1 MTVNFQLYLAL
12 CKLPLLHSQW
22 FLNFQFSQ
30 IICYIIVVISA
41 SYECVQT
48 VSLSILC
55 VFLWHRQ
62 KTRNYHLVKSL
73 RLLEDEED
81 CGKEYQLS
89 NGLRQ
94 GCLVVFLASLYST
107 VVGICASHRFL
118 SFSAT
123 SPLIKLS
130 SKILHSL
137 KCKVG
142 KKLHSSPFWGE
153 IHHS

>member
-1 MTVNFQLYLAL
+1 M

-22 FLNFQFSQ
+22 FLNFKFSEK
-30 IICYIIVVISA
+30 ICYIIVVISA

-48 VSLSILC
+48 VCLSILC
-55 VFLWHRQ
+55 LFLWHRQ
-62 KTRNYHLVKSL
+62 KTRNYHHVQRL
-73 RLLEDEED
+73 RLLEDEQD
-81 CGKEYQLS
+81 TNVEYQLS

-123 SPLIKLS
+123 SPLIQQS
-130 SKILHSL
+130 CTLHSSL
-137 KCKVG
+137 KCKII
-142 KKLHSSPFWGE
+142 KR
-153 IHHS
+153 

>member
-1 MTVNFQLYLAL
+1 M

-22 FLNFQFSQ
+22 FLNFQFSE

-48 VSLSILC
+48 VCLSILC

-62 KTRNYHLVKSL
+62 KTRNYHHVQSL
-73 RLLEDEED
+73 RLLEDEQD
-81 CGKEYQLS
+81 SGAEYQLS

-118 SFSAT
+118 SFSAV
-123 SPLIKLS
+123 SPLSDIS
-130 SKILHSL
+130 SAKHSSL
-137 KCKVG
+137 KTNKKKKFLHPTFPGVDFIKVG
-142 KKLHSSPFWGE
+142 GRA
-153 IHHS
+153 